1 METESQLDSLVAGS
15 NLKQVQN
22 GVVNGGGQEE
32 ICRFHEDALLLATRD
47 STHTT
52 TLETEVG
59 GVDSLEGNDQVANE
73 QRLGDLAMNSSAQRN
88 GDGLHVSF

>member
-1 METESQLDSLVAGS
+1 METESQLDSLVTGS

-47 STHTT
+47 SFQAI

-59 GVDSLEGNDQVANE
+59 GVDSLEGDDQVANE